1 MRKLTRMPSLWTED
15 RCQRTDYFHD
25 EGGGMSNAKDPK
37 FVRRFS
43 CALSFSI
50 QQSHPWQEASINA
63 IEQRRGMG
71 KRYGLLD
78 SVIVRN

>member
-1 MRKLTRMPSLWTED
+1 
-15 RCQRTDYFHD
+15 
-25 EGGGMSNAKDPK
+25 MSNAKDPK